1 MNINAR
7 IDWRDGMPLSART
20 FVELDEQIARRQ
32 QVASRAING
41 DQFGLIPYT
50 EFSCQGGFVRNKL
63 EIERL
68 SCMALLPSGRILHV
82 DEKVV
87 IPIPLVY
94 GEEYYLA
101 CGIGETRTGFDV
113 KNVPFVR
120 PEHTFGIYQ
129 LNELEG
135 TDLFPVMKFK
145 VNNGEFAIDEEYIPP
160 CLHLSSNERFMAYV
174 ASVSDLVGQLAGHAN
189 LETGEGKRAFQR
201 YAYSL
206 QHYDR
211 RERVAQLTRLLREVA
226 QAVDFYVVAPYAE
239 AAGGVRPYSPYD
251 IAAWLAWLENHLRG
265 AVATLDKVVLEDR
278 GIDLEALKAQ
288 IMAELHERLA
298 KELYERLYKELREKL
313 YGELKER
320 LSRELT
326 DYLNGKLKDDLH
338 DALAGELSPE
348 LYDKLYKALYESLYN
363 ALYVPKEVEEEE
375 EEFMPL
381 I

>member
-189 LETGEGKRAFQR
+189 LEAGEGKRV
-201 YAYSL
+201 L
-206 QHYDR
+206 VLEKH
-211 RERVAQLTRLLREVA
+211 
-226 QAVDFYVVAPYAE
+226 VAPYAE

-320 LSRELT
+320 LGRELT